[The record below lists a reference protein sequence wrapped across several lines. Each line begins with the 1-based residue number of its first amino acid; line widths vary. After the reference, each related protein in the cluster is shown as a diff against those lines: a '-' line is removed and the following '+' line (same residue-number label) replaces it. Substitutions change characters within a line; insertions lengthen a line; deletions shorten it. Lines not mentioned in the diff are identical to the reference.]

1 MIIVLLLGM
10 LFVSV
15 LWEGYFRYWWSKEIA
30 VRLWFETDAV
40 YAGQETKLYE
50 VIENTKA
57 MLLITHTKV
66 LKQEKYHQN

>member
-57 MLLITHTKV
+57 MP
-66 LKQEKYHQN
+66 